1 MMTALHSVGKLLVA
15 ALLHPEATHKRALIV
30 NSFTTTPADVLAEFE
45 KQTGTKWEV
54 SYTPLE
60 KLKELEK
67 DAWEKN
73 HPAAAVFTLR
83 RIWSEG
89 GTLYEKTDNEV
100 LGSPKT
106 ETLEQQVK
114 QAIAAQS

>member
-1 MMTALHSVGKLLVA
+1 MTASHSVGKLLVA
-15 ALLHPEATHKRALIV
+15 ALLRPEATHKRALIV

-45 KQTGTKWEV
+45 KQTGSKWDV

-89 GTLYEKTDNEV
+89 GTLYEKTDNEA
-100 LGSPKT
+100 LGNP
-106 ETLEQQVK
+106 EMQTLEQQVK